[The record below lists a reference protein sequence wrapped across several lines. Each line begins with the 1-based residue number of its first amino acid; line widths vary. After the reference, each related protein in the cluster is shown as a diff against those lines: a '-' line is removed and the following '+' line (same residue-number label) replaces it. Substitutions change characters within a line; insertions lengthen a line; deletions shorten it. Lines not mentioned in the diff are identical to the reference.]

1 VIKNRLFNIF
11 FIDYNRSGINIALT
25 ISVKFGGFFFVR
37 QTKKSKDCSNIHFL
51 RKELIKNGITSDY
64 LENQTMKKWLV
75 AASMMTLLTSCA
87 YSPIYN
93 GKEPYSGSQFML
105 MDSPRHTMD
114 FFIESMTEDLMVSN
128 VAVSA
133 RTPIA
138 ITSFVDLQ
146 NMDATNWLGNSV
158 SEGFIHQFQR
168 RGFKVVDFKTTGS
181 IQVTQQGDFALSRDW
196 QDLAQEQQI
205 QYVLTGTMLRQE
217 GGVLVNAR
225 VVGMQSRVV
234 VATAQGFLPADRIG
248 RDLDTL
254 NSIRTQDG
262 VLIRSDPTIRQP
274 YTVILRP

>member
-1 VIKNRLFNIF
+1 
-11 FIDYNRSGINIALT
+11 
-25 ISVKFGGFFFVR
+25 
-37 QTKKSKDCSNIHFL
+37 
-51 RKELIKNGITSDY
+51 
-64 LENQTMKKWLV
+64 
-75 AASMMTLLTSCA
+75 
-87 YSPIYN
+87 SPIYN
-93 GKEPYSGSQFML
+93 GKTEYSGSQFML

-114 FFIESMTEDLMVSN
+114 YFVESMTEDLILSN
-128 VAVSA
+128 TSVSA

-138 ITSFVDLQ
+138 VTSFVDLQ
-146 NMDATNWLGNSV
+146 HMDSTNWLGNSV

-196 QDLAQEQQI
+196 KDLAQEQDV

-225 VVGMQSRVV
+225 VVGMQTRIV
-234 VATAQGFLPADRIG
+234 VASAQGFLPADRIG

-262 VLIRSDPTIRQP
+262 VIIRSDQTIKQP
-274 YTVILRP
+274 YTVIL

>member
-1 VIKNRLFNIF
+1 
-11 FIDYNRSGINIALT
+11 
-25 ISVKFGGFFFVR
+25 
-37 QTKKSKDCSNIHFL
+37 
-51 RKELIKNGITSDY
+51 
-64 LENQTMKKWLV
+64 MKKWLA

-114 FFIESMTEDLMVSN
+114 FFIESMTEELMISN

-196 QDLAQEQQI
+196 SDLAQEQEI

-225 VVGMQSRVV
+225 VVGMQSRIV

>member
-1 VIKNRLFNIF
+1 VTENS
-11 FIDYNRSGINIALT
+11 DT
-25 ISVKFGGFFFVR
+25 
-37 QTKKSKDCSNIHFL
+37 Q
-51 RKELIKNGITSDY
+51 DY
-64 LENQTMKKWLV
+64 LENETMKKWLI
-75 AASMMTLLTSCA
+75 AISMMTLLTSCA
-87 YSPIYN
+87 YAPIYN

-128 VAVSA
+128 VAVSS

-138 ITSFVDLQ
+138 IASFVDLQ
-146 NMDATNWLGNSV
+146 NLDATNWLGNSV

-196 QDLAQEQQI
+196 QELAQEQQV

>member
-1 VIKNRLFNIF
+1 
-11 FIDYNRSGINIALT
+11 
-25 ISVKFGGFFFVR
+25 
-37 QTKKSKDCSNIHFL
+37 
-51 RKELIKNGITSDY
+51 
-64 LENQTMKKWLV
+64 
-75 AASMMTLLTSCA
+75 MMTLLTSCA

-93 GKEPYSGSQFML
+93 GKEPYSGSQVML

-114 FFIESMTEDLMVSN
+114 FFMESMTEDRMVSN

>member
-1 VIKNRLFNIF
+1 
-11 FIDYNRSGINIALT
+11 
-25 ISVKFGGFFFVR
+25 
-37 QTKKSKDCSNIHFL
+37 
-51 RKELIKNGITSDY
+51 
-64 LENQTMKKWLV
+64 MKKWLSLV
-75 AASMMTLLTSCA
+75 PVVFLTACA
-87 YSPIYN
+87 YAPIYN
-93 GKEPYSGSQFML
+93 GKEPYPGSQFML
-105 MDSPRHTMD
+105 MESPRHTLD
-114 FFIESMTEDLMVSN
+114 FFVESMTEDLMISN
-128 VAVSA
+128 TSVSA

-138 ITSFVDLQ
+138 VTSFVDLQ

-181 IQVTQQGDFALSRDW
+181 IQVTHQGDFAFSRDW
-196 QDLAQEQQI
+196 KDLAQEQDI

-262 VLIRSDPTIRQP
+262 VLIRSDPTMTQP

>member
-1 VIKNRLFNIF
+1 
-11 FIDYNRSGINIALT
+11 
-25 ISVKFGGFFFVR
+25 
-37 QTKKSKDCSNIHFL
+37 
-51 RKELIKNGITSDY
+51 
-64 LENQTMKKWLV
+64 MKKWLIMATV
-75 AASMMTLLTSCA
+75 MLLTSCA

-105 MDSPRHTMD
+105 MDTPRHTMD
-114 FFIESMTEDLMVSN
+114 FFVESMTEELMISN
-128 VAVSA
+128 TSVSA

-138 ITSFVDLQ
+138 VTSFVDLQ
-146 NMDATNWLGNSV
+146 SMDATNWLGNSV
-158 SEGFIHQFQR
+158 SEGFIHQLQR
-168 RGFKVVDFKTTGS
+168 RGFKVVDFKATGS

-196 QDLAQEQQI
+196 KDLAQEQDI
-205 QYVLTGTMLRQE
+205 QYILTGTMLRQE

-225 VVGMQSRVV
+225 VVGMQTRIV

-262 VLIRSDPTIRQP
+262 VIIRSDPRMKQP